1 MKSIF
6 ANARCRA
13 LSWMALL
20 GLTALTATAVDAQE
34 EGAAPGKGTVR
45 TVELEDGVKM
55 VSVGDGPP
63 ALIDSKSGM
72 VLKLVD
78 GQPALVDTKAGEMIM
93 DGEDGEPVLI
103 DYKRG
108 GWKKGAVAPARTY
121 TGPELLE
128 RMKELRRQLDEM
140 RNEKKGTK
148 ARVGTSAIRD
158 ARLAAYRDLLGFGD
172 AEWGAVAPLLRAV
185 LVKQD
190 EIRRSRVGIDR
201 LRKGAKG
208 VGVTDD
214 DLPLAI
220 RAFHGKLQGGTVVEP
235 EEMKRLLEGF
245 RAARAQQDAEL
256 KRLRGRLREVL
267 TVRQEA
273 LLAATGVLD

>member
-1 MKSIF
+1 M
-6 ANARCRA
+6 A
-13 LSWMALL
+13 LSWMALI
-20 GLTALTATAVDAQE
+20 GLAVLAVPAGDAQE
-34 EGAAPGKGTVR
+34 EGEAPGKGTVR
-45 TVELEDGVKM
+45 TVMLEDGVKM

-93 DGEDGEPVLI
+93 LNENGEPVLI

-108 GWKKGAVAPARTY
+108 GWKKSAGGGGAPARTY

-128 RMKELRRQLDEM
+128 RMKELRRQLDTM
-140 RNEKKGTK
+140 RKEGGAKKT
-148 ARVGTSAIRD
+148 RVETPATRD

-172 AEWGAVAPLLRAV
+172 AEWGAVEPLLRAV

-190 EIRRSRVGIDR
+190 EVRRSRVSVDR
-201 LRKGAKG
+201 LRKGTKG
-208 VGVTDD
+208 TGVPKDD
-214 DLPLAI
+214 GLPPAI
-220 RAFHGKLQGGTVVEP
+220 RVFHRKLQGGADVASG
-235 EEMKRLLEGF
+235 EMKRLLDAF

-256 KRLRGRLREVL
+256 KRLRDKLREVL